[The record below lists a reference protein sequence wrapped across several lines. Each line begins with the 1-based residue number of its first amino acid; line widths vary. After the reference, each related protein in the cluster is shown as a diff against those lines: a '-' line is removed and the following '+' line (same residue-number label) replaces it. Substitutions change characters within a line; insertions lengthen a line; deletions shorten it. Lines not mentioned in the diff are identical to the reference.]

1 MRQNNIMKKE
11 IANIIINS
19 SSIMMVVIFAFVLL
33 EPSIGFGSTNTV
45 SQTVTTELAFVTPA
59 TNIVLSPSIDVSV
72 GGQASGGTQVVV
84 ITNDHLGYS
93 MAVAASSS
101 LGMIGNASSTLYIP
115 AYITSSPGT
124 PDFTFTTPANTA
136 YYGYTVEAS
145 TTSDLATA
153 FRDSAGVCGA
163 VGGSDTAD
171 RCWISAST
179 TGYTAINRASVTSLS
194 GATTTLKFLVVI
206 NANPNP
212 GIPNDTYVATT
223 TLTATAN

>member
-1 MRQNNIMKKE
+1 MKKE

-19 SSIMMVVIFAFVLL
+19 GSIMMVIIFAFVVF
-33 EPSIGFGSTNTV
+33 EPAISLGSTNTI
-45 SQTVTTELAFVTPA
+45 SQTVTTEIAFQTPA

-72 GGQASGGTQVVV
+72 GGQASGQTQVVV

-93 MAVAASSS
+93 MTVTASSS
-101 LGMIGNASSTLYIP
+101 LGMIGNASTTLYIP
-115 AYITSSPGT
+115 AYVTSSPGT

-153 FRDSAGVCGA
+153 FKDNSISCGVVA
-163 VGGSDTAD
+163 GSDTAD

-179 TGYTAINRASVTSLS
+179 TPYTVINRSSVTPLS

>member
-1 MRQNNIMKKE
+1 
-11 IANIIINS
+11 
-19 SSIMMVVIFAFVLL
+19 MVIVLAFVLL
-33 EPSIGFGSTNTV
+33 EPTISLGSTNTV
-45 SQTVTTELAFVTPA
+45 SQSVTTEIAFVTPA
-59 TNIVLSPSIDVSV
+59 TDIVLSPSIDVSL
-72 GGQASGGTQVVV
+72 GGQASGQTQVVV

-93 MAVAASSS
+93 MTVTASSS

-115 AYITSSPGT
+115 AYVTSTPGT
-124 PDFTFTTPANTA
+124 PDFSFNVPANTA

-153 FRDSAGVCGA
+153 FRDDTSTCGVIA
-163 VGGSDTAD
+163 GSDTAD
-171 RCWISAST
+171 RCWISASAT
-179 TGYTAINRASVTSLS
+179 PYTVINRANVTPLS
-194 GATTTLKFLVVI
+194 GATTTLKFLVYI

>member
-1 MRQNNIMKKE
+1 MKKE

-19 SSIMMVVIFAFVLL
+19 SSIMLVIIFAFVVF
-33 EPSIGFGSTNTV
+33 EPAISFGSTNTI
-45 SQTVTTELAFVTPA
+45 SQTVTTEIAFQTPA

-72 GGQASGGTQVVV
+72 GGQASGQTQVVV

-93 MAVAASSS
+93 MTVNASSS
-101 LGMIGNASSTLYIP
+101 LGMIGNASTTLYIP
-115 AYITSSPGT
+115 AYVTSVPGT
-124 PDFTFTTPANTA
+124 PDFTFSTPANTA

-153 FRDSAGVCGA
+153 FKDNSSICGVIA
-163 VGGSDTAD
+163 GSDTAD

-179 TGYTAINRASVTSLS
+179 TPYTVINRASVTPLS